1 MATVSIDQRPLYK
14 TLPIGQQV
22 IFTVSNNGIVA
33 TKFKVKFVA
42 EVRVSG
48 TAINPNVATDLIGTF
63 KTTPN
68 NAGVG
73 IFDFRPVLE
82 TFVSPDNL
90 PTKDTGLVFSKFK
103 GTTSANQTF
112 PIHIIDKYSL
122 SDKSIKFFQVRFLV
136 EYSDTASGAVVAPTL
151 DVDSAEYTMFNG
163 VLQYDNILTQSVAGN
178 DYGYNLQDFH
188 LVDNDRKFL
197 SNAPTTQYALL
208 TDYGTLPFLNRLEL
222 DGVTS
227 TINYITLT
235 YYKAD
240 GSATAGV
247 SDSIVNNG
255 GSGGSALFSQAN
267 SRLIYAG
274 VFPANLQ
281 NWSSNFALAMA
292 DDLDYYTVQAF
303 TPTKSELYRINILCP
318 NNKGYDPIRLTWLNQ
333 WGAWDYYTFNKR
345 STRSVKTKRI
355 PYTQLGGTWNQ
366 STFQIDDYKGGRKN
380 FRVNSSEAIKINTDF
395 VTEDEGV
402 WFEEMMNSPEVYILK
417 GFSADE
423 PQTITNKYIEPVTV
437 KTSTYI
443 RKTIAND
450 RLMQY
455 TFEIEKTRT
464 KRTQSV

>member
-1 MATVSIDQRPLYK
+1 MANVQIDQRPLYK

-33 TKFKVKFVA
+33 TKYKVKFVA
-42 EVRVSG
+42 EVRISG
-48 TAINPNVATDLIGTF
+48 TAINPNVGTDLIGTF

-90 PTKDTGLVFSKFK
+90 PIKDSPVFSKFK
-103 GTTSANQTF
+103 GTSSANQTF
-112 PIHIIDKYSL
+112 PIHVIDKYSL
-122 SDKSIKFFQVRFLV
+122 SDKSIKFFHVRFLV
-136 EYSDTASGAVVAPTL
+136 EYADTASGTVVAPTL
-151 DVDSAEYTMFNG
+151 LVDSTDYTMFNG
-163 VLQYDNILTQSVAGN
+163 VLQYDDILTQSVAGN

-208 TDYGTLPFLNRLEL
+208 TDYGTFPFLNRLEL

-227 TINYITLT
+227 NLQYILLT

-240 GSATAGV
+240 GSPTAGV
-247 SDSIVNNG
+247 SDGITNNG
-255 GSGGSALFSQAN
+255 GSGGASFFTKAN

-281 NWSSNFALAMA
+281 NWSSNFVLAMA
-292 DDLDYYTVQAF
+292 DDLAYYTVQAF
-303 TPTKSELYRINILCP
+303 SPAKSEIYTINILCP
-318 NNKGYDPIRLTWLNQ
+318 NNRGYDPIRLTWLNQ
-333 WGAWDYYTFNKR
+333 WGAWDYYTFNKK
-345 STRSVKTKRI
+345 STRAVKSKRI

-366 STFQIDDYKGGRKN
+366 STFQIDDYKGGKKN
-380 FRVNSSEAIKINTDF
+380 FRVNSTESIKINTDF
-395 VTEDEGV
+395 VSEAESE
-402 WFEEMMNSPEVYILK
+402 WFEELMNSPEVYILK
-417 GFSADE
+417 GFSTDA
-423 PQTITNKYIEPVTV
+423 PNTITNKYIEPVTV
-437 KTSTYI
+437 KTSSYV

-455 TFEIEKTRT
+455 TFEIDKTRT